1 MNPKQLILSIFI
13 LLTFALS
20 AQDTIYFDKYKA
32 EINNPKK
39 AKSYRIFCRDSLN
52 KNLAIVT
59 EYFKPGKMK
68 SIAVL
73 INESSVPAKERKSGL
88 QAFILDK
95 NGKKWLYNGKYTEW
109 YENENLKKEIDFK
122 NGGVNNQLI
131 TYWPDRKIKRR
142 EQYDNSW
149 KMLKGVCYGNDGLLL
164 PFSPY
169 IKLPIYDYKE
179 FASMQMFVNRNF
191 KYPTT
196 NVSKQFMGK
205 MYIQSYVDLRGKFY
219 KNTITKG
226 IQPELD
232 SAVSKLLIKLP
243 FCIAPARCDEE
254 PTSYYLMSPVVFCR
268 PIYTENLFRNA
279 TGNDSVFY
287 NKDGFIQ
294 EKSQGAESVE
304 LLSTSSENE
313 NLLIQTTFFSSGKI
327 KSSSTI
333 DKEMSIDKLKKAY
346 GNLNSNTSLPVKS
359 EFMRNRVL
367 NGQTKDWYEN
377 GQLRNQ
383 LNYVANKLNG
393 EQVYFAEDGTE
404 TNHAVFENG
413 KLISGTIPEVKNAA
427 DIEIK
432 PQFPGGESELFKY
445 LGQNVRYPIA
455 AHQRKVSGKV
465 VVRFVVETNGSIDR
479 VEVLRSVDVDLDNE
493 AVRVI
498 QSMPNWTP
506 GMKGEVAVSVWYTL
520 PITFTLR

>member
-1 MNPKQLILSIFI
+1 MNPKELIFSIFL
-13 LLTFALS
+13 LLTSALS

-32 EINNPKK
+32 EISLPKK
-39 AKSYRIFCRDSLN
+39 AKSYRIFRRDSLD
-52 KNLAIVT
+52 KNLAQVT
-59 EYFKPGKMK
+59 DYYKSGKIQSTANVVYEY
-68 SIAVL
+68 
-73 INESSVPAKERKSGL
+73 SVPAKERKTGL
-88 QAFILDK
+88 RAFILDK
-95 NGKKWLYNGKYTEW
+95 NGNKWLYNGKYMEW
-109 YENENLKKEIDFK
+109 YKKGELKKDIDFK
-122 NGGVNNQLI
+122 NGGSNNQLF
-131 TYWPDRKIKRR
+131 TYWRNGKIKRR

-149 KMLKGVCYGNDGLLL
+149 KMLKGVCYGTDGLLL
-164 PFSPY
+164 DFSPY
-169 IKLPIYDYKE
+169 FKLPIYDYKE

-196 NVSKQFMGK
+196 NASKQFMGK

-226 IQPELD
+226 IQPKLD
-232 SAVSKLLIKLP
+232 SAVSKLLNKLP
-243 FCIAPARCDEE
+243 YCIAPARCDEE
-254 PTSYYLMSPVVFCR
+254 PTSYYLMSSVVFCS

-279 TGNDSVFY
+279 KGNDSVFY

-294 EKSQGAESVE
+294 ESRQGAESVE

-346 GNLNSNTSLPVKS
+346 GNLNSNASFPVKS

-367 NGQTKDWYEN
+367 NGPTKDWYEN

-393 EQVYFAEDGTE
+393 EQVYFAEDGSQ
-404 TNHAVFENG
+404 TNRAVFENG
-413 KLISGTIPEVKNAA
+413 KLISGTIPEAKNAT
-427 DIEIK
+427 DVEKI

-455 AHQRKVSGKV
+455 AHLRKASGRV
-465 VVRFVVETNGSIDR
+465 VVRFAIETNGSIDR

-506 GMKGEVAVSVWYTL
+506 GMKGGVAVSVWYTL